1 VGRRKRFKKWIAF
14 ALAAVVTAT
23 SVMPATLQ
31 EVYAETALD
40 PGNPF
45 GQNVAENKAVTVLNA
60 NGEKDE
66 AKSEEASALIN
77 GEVET
82 TGNTFEAGYEYE
94 DGKKKLELVID
105 LRGEFFVDS
114 VNIYWRNAAAAME
127 YQVLTSINNED
138 WTLVSMDKVSTL
150 SEGGNEATTETKSA
164 FTEHNVRYVKIFC
177 TEERAYG
184 VFSIREIK
192 VNTIGTVEEEVSPNY
207 ALGKPAHASVGDD
220 TAKNLTNGSYDD
232 FWTTG
237 DLSEENLPTPVCYID
252 LIEEKTL
259 NKIKWRFEGAYAKK
273 SVVKTATDP
282 EAIKPENRDDE
293 NYWTTWGT
301 VELDSNENLDVEVSP
316 SNDGEIEARYVMI
329 TMTEPIV
336 AVWGIKIYEVEALYE
351 RDELTVKDVYLS
363 RTETYAFSEIGATL
377 QLYAQA
383 LPMNAENAEITWS
396 SSNEQVATV
405 SKDGLVTAVGQGMAT
420 IEASAGG
427 KKNSVNVTL
436 ADELASPVVTAKA
449 SKGENGENIIKVSWT
464 MPEEAGDDI
473 KYILR
478 RRRDNEALT
487 WIKQIDENFGSTEY
501 TDEMVLPGRSYQYCV
516 KAYQGTAEDL
526 KAASEWSYSEP
537 VTIEVATTS
546 LTMSQAAATLGI
558 RNGKAESL
566 QLRVTKEPA
575 EATDR
580 VLWKSSN
587 DSVAIVN
594 ENGYVTAKGA
604 GTAVITA
611 WAEGNESVT
620 ASCAVTVKEQ
630 LATPDVTAEKTDED
644 EITLNWNKVDN
655 ADTYQ
660 IYRAE
665 GKDAA
670 EKDFELLSAGES
682 GIVVEDTTVRYTDT
696 INTDEKLGNYYSY
709 KVAAAPAEGSDYT
722 LGEKSAATKQI
733 AIGTVNTFGTNI
745 ALGKKV
751 TTSAE
756 TETGNLEMLTDGVAT
771 DANAFWESKVADGGD
786 SESASEQPVGNMT
799 FDVDLGNVYNINKV
813 KVYWRG
819 ITKATEY
826 VISVLPEGGNDYV
839 QVADQNDAKE
849 VEEAV
854 IECAFAYQRAQH
866 VRITVTKTVGYA
878 KCGIREIEVYTPG
891 TVTMEDPTLTRI
903 LLSQRTARMS
913 VGDKLDLYVQKLPA
927 NAVENITWT
936 AVKGHGEGT
945 TGDSAEEFVSLKEID
960 GNCKVTALAPGIVTV
975 WAHAHEAEAA
985 GNTDDK
991 YHRNCK
997 IVITGKLEAPTVTA
1011 SIEPTEEK
1019 SIEVSWNAVDHAD
1032 KYNLYRT
1039 VGEKP
1044 AGEAELIAEG
1054 LTETT
1059 YNDTNVEVGK
1069 YYSYQVVAVNESET
1083 IPDTDPAEKLY
1094 EDSEKSEATEPI
1106 PVPIHVESISLDKTR
1121 ETITIQPQEADSRTL
1136 KLTATNNPEN
1146 ATFGFTWE
1154 SSDEEVVTVSE
1165 EGLVTAVGVGT
1176 ATITARTKDEKS
1188 TASASCEITVK
1199 EQLATPEIATAVAD
1213 DEKSITISVKEAVD
1227 HAASYKLEKS
1237 VDDGT
1242 YTEISEAGLT
1252 PDNSYQDE
1260 DVEPGK
1266 TYKYKVTA
1274 LPAAEDTD
1282 YVESESAESEGDR
1295 IAVRITK
1302 ITLKKGAEYEIGLGE
1317 ELQLEAV
1324 IEPENVDDDLKALK
1338 WTVSEGT
1345 CVEVDEE
1352 SGLVTANGLGTANV
1366 TVQVVDEKSTAEAAT
1381 CTITV
1386 RKRLAAPEVTVVQSA
1401 DKSSVTVSW
1410 NMVENAA
1417 SYKLWKTID
1426 EDEAVELDV
1435 SKIEPAD
1442 GKMTYTDAV
1451 EKGHTYTYKV
1461 VAAPESA
1468 EYLENEGSA
1477 DPVKVKDDLNVPTGV
1492 KAAVSGQNVTVTW
1505 TAVANATG
1513 YLVQRST
1520 NGTTFTSLATITEAK
1535 YEDKN
1540 LAVGTYYYKVI
1551 AKGNDDYDDSKESSV
1566 VTATITTTSQQTTKY
1581 TVTFNSNGGT
1591 SVAAQIVEAG
1601 KTAKTP
1607 TAPTRSG
1614 YTFAGW
1620 YNGATAYNFNTPVNS
1635 NLTLT
1640 AKWTANAVKVT
1651 KVSITGN
1658 SKKIAAG
1665 KKITLKANVAPANA
1679 SKKKVTWKSSNTK
1692 YATVSQSGVVT
1703 TKKAGAGKTVTI
1715 TATAQDGSNKKA
1727 TYKITIMN
1735 KAVKKVKLTAKTKTV
1750 KAGKKLTVKATVTL
1764 TAKIDKKSK
1773 STKANKTVEWKSSNK
1788 KYATVSTKGVVTANK
1803 AGKGKTVTITATA
1816 TDGSKKKATIKI
1828 KISK

>member
-1 VGRRKRFKKWIAF
+1 MGRRKRFKKWIAF

-45 GQNVAENKAVTVLNA
+45 GQNVAENKTVTVLNA
-60 NGEKDE
+60 NGEAD
-66 AKSEEASALIN
+66 SNVDASALVN
-77 GEVET
+77 GVVEE
-82 TGNTFEAGYEYE
+82 GNPFEKGYLYD
-94 DGKKKLELVID
+94 DGKYKLELIID
-105 LRGEFFVDS
+105 LRGEYLIDC
-114 VNIYWRNAAAAME
+114 VNIHWRNAAAAKE
-127 YQVLTSINNED
+127 YQILTSMDNEN
-138 WTLVSMDKVSTL
+138 WTFASGEQIQTR
-150 SEGGNEATTETKSA
+150 EGDGTEKKTA
-164 FTEHNVRYVKIFC
+164 FHERNARYVKIFC
-177 TEERAYG
+177 TEQWAYN
-184 VFSIREIK
+184 VFSIREIEIYT
-192 VNTIGTVEEEVSPNY
+192 VGTVEEEISPNY
-207 ALGKPAHASVGDD
+207 ALGKPAYASINNE
-220 TAKNLTNGSYDD
+220 TAGRLTDGTDAR
-232 FWTTG
+232 WETG
-237 DLSEENLPTPVCYID
+237 NNVMNQEGAPTSVYCYVDLKEV
-252 LIEEKTL
+252 EKL
-259 NKIKWRFEGAYAKK
+259 NKINVRFSAAYAKNY
-273 SVVKTATDP
+273 VIATATD
-282 EAIKPENRDDE
+282 EAAI
-293 NYWTTWGT
+293 
-301 VELDSNENLDVEVSP
+301 LDSNINSADYWTQQKADAENTQQEISIGFDSG
-316 SNDGEIEARYVMI
+316 NEIEARYIKI
-329 TMTEPIV
+329 TMSEPV
-336 AVWGIKIYEVEALYE
+336 NAVWGLEINELEAKYE
-351 RDELTVKDVYLS
+351 REYLQAEKVHLS
-363 RTETYAFSEIGATL
+363 RTETYAFSEANATL

-383 LPMNAENAEITWS
+383 IPMNAQDAQIVWT
-396 SSNEQVATV
+396 SSNESVATV
-405 SKDGLVTAVGQGMAT
+405 SENGLVTAVGQGMSTITAT
-420 IEASAGG
+420 AGG
-427 KKNSVNVTL
+427 VSNSINVTL
-436 ADELASPVVTAKA
+436 ADKLADPVVTAVSGKEGD
-449 SKGENGENIIKVSWT
+449 KDVIKVSWT
-464 MPEEAGDDI
+464 VPEGAGDGV

-478 RRRDNEALT
+478 RKRDDEPLT
-487 WIKQIDENFGSTEY
+487 FIKQISEGFTETEY
-501 TDEMVLPGRSYQYCV
+501 TDTMVLPGRTYQYYV
-516 KAYQGTAEDL
+516 KAYKGTEENL
-526 KAASEWSYSEP
+526 EAASEWGESEP
-537 VTIEVATTS
+537 VTIKMAITN
-546 LTMSQAAATLGI
+546 LIISQSTATLGI
-558 RNGKAESL
+558 QNGKAETL
-566 QLRVTKEPA
+566 QLLVTKEP
-575 EATDR
+575 EGATDE
-580 VLWKSSN
+580 VIWESSN
-587 DSVAIVN
+587 PLAATVN
-594 ENGYVTAKGA
+594 ARGYVTAQGA
-604 GTAVITA
+604 GTTTITA
-611 WAEGNESVT
+611 KVKTNESIS
-620 ASCAVTVKEQ
+620 ASCEVTVKEQ
-630 LATPDVTAEKTDED
+630 LASPEVTAKKTDAQK
-644 EITLNWNKVDN
+644 ITLSWSKVDN
-655 ADTYQ
+655 AETYQ

-670 EKDFELLSAGES
+670 AKDFELLQINLSD
-682 GIVVEDTTVRYTDT
+682 ITVEGTNVQYTDT
-696 INTDEKLGNYYSY
+696 IDSDEKMGNYYSY
-709 KVAAAPAEGSDYT
+709 MVAAVPAESSNYT
-722 LGEKSAATKQI
+722 LGEKSVATKQI
-733 AIGTVNTFGTNI
+733 AIGQVNPFGTNI
-745 ALGKKV
+745 ALGKTV

-756 TETGNLEMLTDGVAT
+756 NGGGADLNVLTDG
-771 DANAFWESKVADGGD
+771 DLDGEFWESGTAAGGED
-786 SESASEQPVGNMT
+786 KNEEQSVGEMI
-799 FDVDLGNVYNINKV
+799 FDVDLGDVYNINKV
-813 KVYWRG
+813 NIYWRD
-819 ITKATEY
+819 ITRATEY
-826 VISVLPEGGNDYV
+826 TVSVLPQDAEEYV
-839 QVADQNDAKE
+839 QVGDQTTSRTEGNTLS
-849 VEEAV
+849 
-854 IECAFAYQRAQH
+854 ECTFEYKRAQH
-866 VRITVTKTVGYA
+866 VRITVTKTAGYA